1 MNTYC
6 YILLQE
12 CPECR
17 GKLAGRNT
25 TMENIAAI
33 VFSQQLQE
41 QQDDQT
47 SEGVSDI
54 EEDTKE
60 GDKIPL

>member
-1 MNTYC
+1 
-6 YILLQE
+6 
-12 CPECR
+12 
-17 GKLAGRNT
+17 
-25 TMENIAAI
+25 MENIAAI
-33 VFSQQLQE
+33 VFSKQLQE